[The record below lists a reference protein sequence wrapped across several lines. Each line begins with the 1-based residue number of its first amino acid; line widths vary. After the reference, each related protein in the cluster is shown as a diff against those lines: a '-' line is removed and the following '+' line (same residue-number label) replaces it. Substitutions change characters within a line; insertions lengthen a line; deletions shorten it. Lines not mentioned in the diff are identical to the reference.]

1 MHAKAGLLLGAL
13 SLAAFSGALA
23 ACSGDDEKT
32 AGAPIRMQLSDAKPA
47 PDEHPMLGKIDPP
60 DGRWVRE
67 GTGATY
73 GEPGMP
79 ALLKLSCRNGMV
91 QATRNVPSDDG
102 AKAMLSF
109 VGYRGILRLPVT
121 NDGDDWSGALASD
134 DPHWI
139 ALTGGPFYAT
149 VAGGGKVIFPAS
161 STLKELV
168 DGCKSRLAKRGD
180 DA

>member
-1 MHAKAGLLLGAL
+1 MHAKAGLLLA
-13 SLAAFSGALA
+13 ALA
-23 ACSGDDEKT
+23 LTACSGDDEKT
-32 AGAPIRMQLSDAKPA
+32 AGGPIRLQLSDTKLA
-47 PDEHPMLGKIDPP
+47 PDEYPMPGKIDPP
-60 DGRWVRE
+60 DARWVSE
-67 GTGATY
+67 GQSAIY

-79 ALLKLSCRNGMV
+79 ALLTLSCENGMV
-91 QATRNVPSDDG
+91 KAVRNVPSDAG

-109 VGYRGILRLPVT
+109 VGYRGILRLPVS

-161 STLKELV
+161 STLGQLV
-168 DGCKSRLAKRGD
+168 DGCKTRLPRRSGD
-180 DA
+180 DGA